1 MNATSTA
8 PGALKR
14 QGEGGPS
21 WNKSGRSQGLVLPA
35 LGPDLTLE
43 DVPVRLCL
51 LAGTLRL
58 VFVLHMWAP
67 GQPSPLRTGTGGTE
81 VLSPEVPPARGPVTP
96 DLVCPPPCSAEAEL
110 GVSTDRGGC
119 SAPTSKDAAGW
130 SCGLVH
136 PAGGQSPSPIC
147 LMTSTHPVL
156 WPRLSLSQ
164 AEVFLTAFL
173 CSASSNFHLNI
184 THPHQN

>member
-1 MNATSTA
+1 M
-8 PGALKR
+8 
-14 QGEGGPS
+14 
-21 WNKSGRSQGLVLPA
+21 
-35 LGPDLTLE
+35 
-43 DVPVRLCL
+43 RLCL

-58 VFVLHMWAP
+58 VFVLHTWAP

-96 DLVCPPPCSAEAEL
+96 DLVCPPPCSAEADL
-110 GVSTDRGGC
+110 GVSTAQGGC

-136 PAGGQSPSPIC
+136 PAGGQSPSPIW

-164 AEVFLTAFL
+164 AESFLTDFL
-173 CSASSNFHLNI
+173 CSASLNFHLNI
-184 THPHQN
+184 THPIRINMIFHRKELYTGLCPRLKALFFPTFHRAPQALGQWGE